1 METQKIRFVVTPPV
15 TVCHGPAGL
24 VALCMTK
31 FVLENG
37 QMTKAVPP
45 PAANGSDGG
54 GLVAGDGTPMRMM
67 LLR

>member
-24 VALCMTK
+24 VAVCMTK

-37 QMTKAVPP
+37 QMTNAVPP
-45 PAANGSDGG
+45 PVANCSDGG
-54 GLVAGDGTPMRMM
+54 GLVAGDGTPRRMI